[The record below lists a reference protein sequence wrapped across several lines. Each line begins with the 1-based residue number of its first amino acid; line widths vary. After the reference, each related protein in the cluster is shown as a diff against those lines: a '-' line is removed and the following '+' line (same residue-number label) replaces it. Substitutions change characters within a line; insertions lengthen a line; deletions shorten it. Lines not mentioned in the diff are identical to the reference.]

1 MVKGTAEIAVVY
13 HSTFS
18 AIFKQLKPFHFI
30 FHPQDKV
37 MAIITVLSQCEG
49 PVRYYFFH
57 TFWSFIAEFTTNL
70 RKHNIYY
77 TACFTISLTQAA
89 LFIPL
94 ITLLD
99 KFNELDCGAV
109 YKKY

>member
-1 MVKGTAEIAVVY
+1 
-13 HSTFS
+13 
-18 AIFKQLKPFHFI
+18 
-30 FHPQDKV
+30 

-49 PVRYYFFH
+49 LVRNYFFH
-57 TFWSFIAEFTTNL
+57 TFWSFIAKFTTYL

-89 LFIPL
+89 LIYSS

-99 KFNELDCGAV
+99 KSNELDCGAL